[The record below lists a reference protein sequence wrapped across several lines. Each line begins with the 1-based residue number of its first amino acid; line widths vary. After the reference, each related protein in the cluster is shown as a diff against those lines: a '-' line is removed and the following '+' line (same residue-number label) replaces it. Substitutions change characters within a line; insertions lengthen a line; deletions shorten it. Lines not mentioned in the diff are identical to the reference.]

1 MDIVAIVLIFM
12 KKWKPALIV
21 SIIGSVLMLFLIPT
35 IPFWWVSG
43 ILYLISILV
52 SVNGLMKAQDNP
64 SIVSDSSSESI
75 ENKLLK
81 LEDLLERG
89 VISRNEYD
97 KSRSKILGIDSF
109 E

>member
-12 KKWKPALIV
+12 KKWKAALIV
-21 SIIGSVLMLFLIPT
+21 SIIGSILMLFLIPT

-52 SVNGLMKAQDNP
+52 SVNGLMKAQNSP
-64 SIVSDSSSESI
+64 STADASSTRSI
-75 ENKLLK
+75 ENELLK

-97 KSRSKILGIDSF
+97 KSRSKILGI